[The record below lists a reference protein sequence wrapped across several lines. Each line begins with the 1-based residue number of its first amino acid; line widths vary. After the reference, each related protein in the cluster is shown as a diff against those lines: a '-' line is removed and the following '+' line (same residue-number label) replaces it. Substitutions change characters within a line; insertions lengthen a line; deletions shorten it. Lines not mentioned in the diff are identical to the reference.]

1 MLSLSSKKNTR
12 LDTMIHSTQKKKRTM
27 FRWLWTKSLLENI
40 ILLNKI
46 LIKASNSMNFM
57 KKLKSHYHLKK
68 KNTNVSFAKTGLS
81 RKMRLFILITEVAK
95 TKWKRFQNLMIL
107 LEKSEKDSNQWR
119 EDRHAK
125 LSKKQRKCQ
134 LRLSNKKKFKWRKSN
149 HRHKKKR
156 KSRRERKQDHNTVS
170 VQTFSSVMNE

>member
-12 LDTMIHSTQKKKRTM
+12 LGTMTHSTQKKKRTM

-46 LIKASNSMNFM
+46 LIKVSNSMNFT
-57 KKLKSHYHLKK
+57 KKLKSPYHLKK
-68 KNTNVSFAKTGLS
+68 RNSNVIFAKTELS
-81 RKMRLFILITEVAK
+81 HQMRPFILITEVAK
-95 TKWKRFQNLMIL
+95 TKLKRFQNLMIL
-107 LEKSEKDSNQWR
+107 LENSEKDLNQWR
-119 EDRHAK
+119 ENRHAK

-149 HRHKKKR
+149 HNHKKKR
-156 KSRRERKQDHNTVS
+156 KSKRERKQDHNTVLA
-170 VQTFSSVMNE
+170 QTFSLVMSE